1 MEYLYKN
8 KQFLGVSVDTDF
20 TDMTNVSDLFTDN
33 GYAHL
38 LDASYAPL
46 YQAVFTSCT
55 RELAYCY
62 FYFFSNETYDDLD
75 QDKIL
80 RGIFFNNFQKGVN
93 KYPFLNDFLTKKASL
108 ITSFGTSGTTTTTT
122 SSVIGARTNTTKQ
135 NDTPQSG
142 NIDVSS
148 NTYLSSIAKSDSASA
163 TDTGSVNQTL
173 SNVDSARLL
182 ETLNKEINTQLEGFI
197 AILLSNCENI

>member
-1 MEYLYKN
+1 
-8 KQFLGVSVDTDF
+8 
-20 TDMTNVSDLFTDN
+20 MTNVVDLFTDN
-33 GYAHL
+33 GYARL
-38 LDASYAPL
+38 LNASYAPL
-46 YQAVFTSCT
+46 YQAVFNSCT

-80 RGIFFNNFQKGVN
+80 RGIFFNNFQKGLN

-197 AILLSNCENI
+197 AILLSNCETI